1 MSGVV
6 RGRSAGETAPGASR
20 PATAPGRREHYLWT
34 RSMTDRS
41 VTAEPDLATVVDLL
55 DDEHVRSILA
65 ATSAEPLSAT
75 ELSERCD
82 VSPSSI
88 YRRVERLTEA
98 DLLDDRTRP
107 RSDGHHETVY
117 VAALDR
123 FELRV
128 REGELDW
135 TVERRGRDVADEL
148 SRMWGEL

>member
-1 MSGVV
+1 MSSAV
-6 RGRSAGETAPGASR
+6 RDRSTVGPVIGRSRSTTGTSQ
-20 PATAPGRREHYLWT
+20 REHDLYA
-34 RSMTDRS
+34 RGMTEPS
-41 VTAEPDLATVVDLL
+41 VSEESDLATVVALL

-82 VSPSSI
+82 VSTSSI
-88 YRRVERLTEA
+88 YRRVERLAEA
-98 DLLDDRTRP
+98 DLLEDRVRP

-128 REGELDW
+128 RGGDLEWMID
-135 TVERRGRDVADEL
+135 RRRRDVADEL
-148 SRMWGEL
+148 TRMWGEL

>member
-1 MSGVV
+1 
-6 RGRSAGETAPGASR
+6 
-20 PATAPGRREHYLWT
+20 
-34 RSMTDRS
+34 MTERS
-41 VTAEPDLATVVDLL
+41 VSEESDLATVVDLL

-65 ATSAEPLSAT
+65 ATSAEPLSAS
-75 ELSERCD
+75 ELSECCD

-128 REGELDW
+128 SDGDLEW
-135 TVERRGRDVADEL
+135 TVERRRRDVADEL
-148 SRMWGEL
+148 TRMWGEL

>member
-6 RGRSAGETAPGASR
+6 HGRSAAARTAGVPRSR
-20 PATAPGRREHYLWT
+20 TAGRRREHYLYT
-34 RSMTDRS
+34 RSMTERS
-41 VTAEPDLATVVDLL
+41 VSEEPDLATVVDLL

-123 FELRV
+123 FELEV
-128 REGELDW
+128 GDGDIEW
-135 TVERRGRDVADEL
+135 TVERRRRDVADEL
-148 SRMWGEL
+148 TRMWGEL

>member
-1 MSGVV
+1 
-6 RGRSAGETAPGASR
+6 
-20 PATAPGRREHYLWT
+20 
-34 RSMTDRS
+34 MTEPS
-41 VTAEPDLATVVDLL
+41 VSEESDLATVVDLL

-88 YRRVERLTEA
+88 YRRVERLAEA

-117 VAALDR
+117 VAVLDR
-123 FELRV
+123 FEVRV
-128 REGELDW
+128 RDGDLEW
-135 TVERRGRDVADEL
+135 TVERRRRDVADEL
-148 SRMWGEL
+148 TRMWGEL

>member
-6 RGRSAGETAPGASR
+6 HGRSAAARTAGVPRSR
-20 PATAPGRREHYLWT
+20 TTGRRREHYLYT
-34 RSMTDRS
+34 RSMTERS
-41 VTAEPDLATVVDLL
+41 VSEAPDLATVVDLL

-98 DLLDDRTRP
+98 GLLDDRTRP
-107 RSDGHHETVY
+107 RADGHHETVY

-123 FELRV
+123 FELV
-128 REGELDW
+128 VGDGDLEW
-135 TVERRGRDVADEL
+135 TVERRRRDVADEL
-148 SRMWGEL
+148 TRMWGEL